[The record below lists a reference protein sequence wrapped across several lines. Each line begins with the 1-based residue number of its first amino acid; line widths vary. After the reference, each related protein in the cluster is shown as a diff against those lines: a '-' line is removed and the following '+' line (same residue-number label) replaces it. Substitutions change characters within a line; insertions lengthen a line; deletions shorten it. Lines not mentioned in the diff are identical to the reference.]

1 MDWKKERDL
10 LIAQTLAF
18 VQSVTG
24 KTPDLALNSLEPK
37 PSPEQKALE
46 PPAPG
51 QIFLEQASAVQS
63 SDGEG
68 SPSPDVRVGQ
78 LAPIEA
84 IKIDEKT
91 APPPKDDAKTIKDI
105 KLSLHVPRS
114 TVSSAIRT
122 EMQARLANFRA
133 HQERF
138 HRERDEYYSATLRDV
153 RTVGGNHSVP
163 ELLTPRHADPGPRS
177 AAAQAA
183 GVSKTPAGSR
193 SSESGQGPS

>member
-24 KTPDLALNSLEPK
+24 KTPDLALTSLEPK
-37 PSPEQKALE
+37 VSLEQKALE
-46 PPAPG
+46 PPALG
-51 QIFLEQASAVQS
+51 QRSLGQTSPAQASDAEGPLSPVAKAV
-63 SDGEG
+63 
-68 SPSPDVRVGQ
+68 R

-84 IKIDEKT
+84 IKLDEKA
-91 APPPKDDAKTIKDI
+91 APPPKDAPKAIKDI
-105 KLSLHVPRS
+105 KLSIHAPRS
-114 TVSSAIRT
+114 IVSSDVRT
-122 EMQARLANFRA
+122 EMQSRLANFRA

-177 AAAQAA
+177 SAAPAA

>member
-24 KTPDLALNSLEPK
+24 KTPDLALTSLEPK
-37 PSPEQKALE
+37 TSLEQQALE
-46 PPAPG
+46 PPALG
-51 QIFLEQASAVQS
+51 QRSLGQTSPAQASDAEGPLGPVAKAV
-63 SDGEG
+63 
-68 SPSPDVRVGQ
+68 R

-91 APPPKDDAKTIKDI
+91 ASPPKDAANTIKDI
-105 KLSLHVPRS
+105 KLSIHVPRS
-114 TVSSAIRT
+114 IVSSDIRT
-122 EMQARLANFRA
+122 EMQTRLANFRA

-177 AAAQAA
+177 SAAPAT

-193 SSESGQGPS
+193 SSESGQGPT